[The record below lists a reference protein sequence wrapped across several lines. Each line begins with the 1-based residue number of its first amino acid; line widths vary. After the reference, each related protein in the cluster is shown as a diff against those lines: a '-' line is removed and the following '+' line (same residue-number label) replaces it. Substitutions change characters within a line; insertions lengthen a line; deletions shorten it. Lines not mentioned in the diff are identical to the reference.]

1 MRTRNLIFGV
11 WGRGSVVPLVES
23 LIEVNP
29 SDRTLGRRLGL
40 EWLFP
45 MFVGSKSRV
54 GSSTRHR
61 ATQRLPILVDF
72 PIQYWPKFI
81 YYNHTLPGLS
91 FPTVHSNITALT
103 PSTSLSSERWQ
114 TPTAGSRNSE
124 TRTEVQTRSFGKPF
138 QPECLPM
145 YTRMPTYSFAKLFVN
160 LVVNPGRAPQTKS
173 SGMGRM
179 IREAENLE
187 RIGTETC
194 IAAGFSD
201 VIQIQAQAYS
211 TRYCRVP
218 FQAYVQCHSERQLM
232 RSPSSVVRASLIDQL
247 NLAS

>member
-1 MRTRNLIFGV
+1 
-11 WGRGSVVPLVES
+11 
-23 LIEVNP
+23 
-29 SDRTLGRRLGL
+29 
-40 EWLFP
+40 
-45 MFVGSKSRV
+45 
-54 GSSTRHR
+54 
-61 ATQRLPILVDF
+61 
-72 PIQYWPKFI
+72 
-81 YYNHTLPGLS
+81 
-91 FPTVHSNITALT
+91 
-103 PSTSLSSERWQ
+103 
-114 TPTAGSRNSE
+114 
-124 TRTEVQTRSFGKPF
+124 
-138 QPECLPM
+138 M
-145 YTRMPTYSFAKLFVN
+145 YTRMPTYSFAKLSVN

-232 RSPSSVVRASLIDQL
+232 RSPSSVVRARLIDQL